1 MTHQPSVWH
10 VAGCLLL
17 MGVAAAVPALAEEE
31 PIQPAAPVPAPA
43 AEEAAGEAGAREASA
58 EQVLAWVAQL
68 GSDDFRVRE
77 QASERLAAAGE
88 AAREALEAAMATSDS
103 LEVRWR
109 AQQLLL
115 RLDGRHERRLGARE
129 PGRGRAA
136 PPGAAPGMPG
146 LGTPQELREMVE
158 RMLEGLGQG
167 GGWPGIDVAPL
178 EGMDLLGGTFRSG
191 ALTLR
196 QGWPGSRARLEV
208 RGADAQGQPQ
218 RTTYEGASLEALL
231 AAHPELA
238 QHPDLAGLKKD
249 IEERQRLRGLPP
261 GTRMPMFS
269 FRTSEGLEVV
279 QDGAGATVRVHER
292 AQDGSLVTKEFK
304 GATLEDIRRE
314 HPELS
319 DRLGGLTLR
328 VGPPRVFRGSR
339 EEPMPPLPDRE
350 QPERSTAPEARFGMA
365 LEPVEGLLA
374 RHLRLEGRAALLVRE
389 VQPGSQAEAL
399 GVHPLDILLAID
411 GRDVTGMDDAVQRL
425 RQAAREGGALR
436 LAVLRAG
443 APVDLTR

>member
-1 MTHQPSVWH
+1 M
-10 VAGCLLL
+10 
-17 MGVAAAVPALAEEE
+17 
-31 PIQPAAPVPAPA
+31 
-43 AEEAAGEAGAREASA
+43 
-58 EQVLAWVAQL
+58 
-68 GSDDFRVRE
+68 
-77 QASERLAAAGE
+77 
-88 AAREALEAAMATSDS
+88 
-103 LEVRWR
+103 
-109 AQQLLL
+109 
-115 RLDGRHERRLGARE
+115 
-129 PGRGRAA
+129 
-136 PPGAAPGMPG
+136 
-146 LGTPQELREMVE
+146 
-158 RMLEGLGQG
+158 
-167 GGWPGIDVAPL
+167 
-178 EGMDLLGGTFRSG
+178 
-191 ALTLR
+191 
-196 QGWPGSRARLEV
+196 
-208 RGADAQGQPQ
+208 
-218 RTTYEGASLEALL
+218 
-231 AAHPELA
+231 
-238 QHPDLAGLKKD
+238 
-249 IEERQRLRGLPP
+249 
-261 GTRMPMFS
+261 
-269 FRTSEGLEVV
+269 
-279 QDGAGATVRVHER
+279 RVHER

>member
-1 MTHQPSVWH
+1 MSYRM
-10 VAGCLLL
+10 L
-17 MGVAAAVPALAEEE
+17 ALAGLASGLMALPARAEE
-31 PIQPAAPVPAPA
+31 PPAPTPPAPPPA
-43 AEEAAGEAGAREASA
+43 AEAPQAAGTTA

-68 GSDDFRVRE
+68 GSDDFRARE
-77 QASERLAAAGE
+77 EASERLAAAGE
-88 AAREALEAAMATSDS
+88 AAREALETAMATSDS

-129 PGRGRAA
+129 PGRGGAGQPGL
-136 PPGAAPGMPG
+136 PPRMPGM
-146 LGTPQELREMVE
+146 GTPQELREMVE

-196 QGWPGSRARLEV
+196 QGWPGSRVRLEV
-208 RGADAQGQPQ
+208 RGSDAQGQPQ

-231 AAHPELA
+231 AAHPGLA

-249 IEERQRLRGLPP
+249 IEERQRMRGLPP

-279 QDGAGATVRVHER
+279 QDGTGATVRVHER

-314 HPELS
+314 HPELA

-328 VGPPRVFRGSR
+328 VAPPRVFRGPR
-339 EEPMPPLPDRE
+339 EEPMPPLP
-350 QPERSTAPEARFGMA
+350 PEAAPAPGEARAPEARFGVA

-374 RHLRLEGRAALLVRE
+374 RHLKLEGRAALLVRE
-389 VQPGSQAEAL
+389 VLPGSQAEVL
-399 GVHPLDILLAID
+399 GVQPLDIVLAID
-411 GRDVTGMDDAVQRL
+411 GKDVAGMDDAIERL
-425 RQAAREGGALR
+425 RAAARAGGALR
-436 LAVLRAG
+436 LDVLRAG
-443 APVDLTR
+443 AALTLTR